1 MNLQHF
7 FVILRAR
14 YRVILLVFL
23 TTVSVIVAASLLMAK
38 RYTATASV
46 VVDVNSPDP
55 IVGALLPSM
64 ITPAYMGTQVDVIN
78 SKRVAQRVVKLLKL
92 DESPQVRQNWIKA
105 TDGKGKL
112 DDWLAAA
119 LLKSVEVKPSRES
132 NVIDISYKAGD
143 PAFAAAVANAFTT
156 AYLDASTELRAQSG
170 RQYADWFGERAR
182 SLRDELEKAQAR
194 VSEYQQRHGIVT
206 NDERLDDE
214 TTKLNQLSAQLPVL
228 QALNYDARV
237 KSRSGTLSETLPE
250 VTQNPLIINLKGQIA
265 VLESKLHELS
275 GELGTNHPQYRDQ
288 ELELARLQQKLK
300 AETAQIVS
308 GFSTLSSVNKDKE
321 AELRAAIEAQK
332 RKLIDIKRERGELAV
347 LMRDVDAAQ
356 KAYDAV
362 AQRFNQS
369 SLESHSTQSN
379 IAVLSPATEPAEPSF
394 PKLLLNIAISIFLG
408 TMFGVGAAF
417 VLEIIDRRI
426 RSADDLSAMLGLS
439 VVGVIPRTKTFALRK
454 GTYRLGLRRV
464 PTLIAAP

>member
-7 FVILRAR
+7 FLILRAR

-23 TTVSVIVAASLLMAK
+23 TTVSLIVTASLLITK

-55 IVGALLPSM
+55 IVGALLPAM

-92 DESPQVRQNWIKA
+92 DESPQVQQNWMKA
-105 TDGKGKL
+105 TEGKGKL
-112 DDWLAAA
+112 EDWLAGA
-119 LLKSVEVKPSRES
+119 LLKNLEVKPSRES
-132 NVIDISYKAGD
+132 NVIDISYKGGD
-143 PAFAAAVANAFTT
+143 PAFTAAVANAFTA

-170 RQYADWFGERAR
+170 RQYAEWFGERAR
-182 SLRDELEKAQAR
+182 SLRDELEKAQTR

-214 TTKLNQLSAQLPVL
+214 TTKLNQLSAQLTL
-228 QALNYDARV
+228 IQALNSDARV
-237 KSRSGTLSETLPE
+237 KSRSGSMSETLPE
-250 VTQNPLIINLKGQIA
+250 VAQNPLILNLKGQIS
-265 VLESKLHELS
+265 VLEGKLHELG
-275 GELGTNHPQYRDQ
+275 GELGPNHPQVRN
-288 ELELARLQQKLK
+288 LESEIALLKQKLQ

-308 GFSTLSSVNKDKE
+308 GFSTLSSVGKGKE
-321 AELRAAIEAQK
+321 SELSAAIEAQK
-332 RKLIDIKRERGELAV
+332 RKLVELKRGRGELAV

-408 TMFGVGAAF
+408 TMLGVGAAF
-417 VLEIIDRRI
+417 VLELIDRRI

-439 VVGVIPRTKTFALRK
+439 VVGVIPKTKTLAPRK
-454 GTYRLGLRRV
+454 APYRLGLRRV
-464 PTLIAAP
+464 PTLAAP